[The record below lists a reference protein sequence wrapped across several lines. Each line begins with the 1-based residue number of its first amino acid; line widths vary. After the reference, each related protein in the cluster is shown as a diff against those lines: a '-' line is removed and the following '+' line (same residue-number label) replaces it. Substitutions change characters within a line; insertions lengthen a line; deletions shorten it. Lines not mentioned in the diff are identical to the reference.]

1 MPGEAL
7 LALLEKAG
15 LQQAKLAVY
24 TGMKSSPY
32 TEGALLSADKP
43 GLGLSREAG
52 APTHESQAAS
62 PEPTP
67 SCQPAGS
74 CQPGGT

>member
-7 LALLEKAG
+7 LALLQKTGFE
-15 LQQAKLAVY
+15 QAKLAGY

-43 GLGLSREAG
+43 GLGLSRDAT
-52 APTHESQAAS
+52 APTQEFLAAS
-62 PEPTP
+62 PEPSP
-67 SCQPAGS
+67 SLQSGGS
-74 CQPGGT
+74 CESGGT